1 MELRRQLTRP
11 PDHDDEAAEPRA
23 YSSKQVGE
31 FFDVN
36 PGRLNPHLGVP
47 CIENIGMESLVA
59 VQTMMSALNTFSGS
73 GDVATVATGVTH
85 IRQSDASVRV
95 SDRESDLDGG
105 EAVADGVDRKGAG
118 VDRGEDSQDSCV
130 VPEVGGTL
138 TRNDGTGAAAGV
150 FRRDRGTS
158 NAGTQLAHQGSTA
171 AVAIASLPVPK
182 VLILVEMVQVSQ
194 NVVQTQVEVP
204 AKLTERRLLTPRS
217 GRGPR
222 EVGNN
227 AVAGDARGDRA
238 YGEVGI
244 RVCRGTVGAEVPRSQ
259 AGGGIAS
266 SVAPRKQG
274 AGRTTDST
282 ADRTVHRGAA
292 VPYGVISCGGDNG
305 LDVARKD
312 SRGIRACSIAVEAAD
327 SRYGDGASQAAG
339 KAGKRVGSRGAAVN
353 CGNDSRD
360 DDVV

>member
-85 IRQSDASVRV
+85 VRQSDASVRV

-158 NAGTQLAHQGSTA
+158 NAGTQLAHQGSVVERVNNSHSGVTRDGVGVDQDGSSGNSLTA
-171 AVAIASLPVPK
+171 G
-182 VLILVEMVQVSQ
+182 
-194 NVVQTQVEVP
+194 
-204 AKLTERRLLTPRS
+204 TEGPDSCGDGAGVTKRGANAGRS
-217 GRGPR
+217 SGKT
-222 EVGNN
+222 
-227 AVAGDARGDRA
+227 DRA
-238 YGEVGI
+238 SFIDTAE
-244 RVCRGTVGAEVPRSQ
+244 RPWSSRVGAEVPRSQ

-339 KAGKRVGSRGAAVN
+339 KAGKRLGSRGAAVN

>member
-158 NAGTQLAHQGSTA
+158 NAGTQLAHQGSVVERVNNSHSGVTRDGVGVDQDGSSGNSLTA
-171 AVAIASLPVPK
+171 G
-182 VLILVEMVQVSQ
+182 
-194 NVVQTQVEVP
+194 
-204 AKLTERRLLTPRS
+204 TE
-217 GRGPR
+217 GP
-222 EVGNN
+222 
-227 AVAGDARGDRA
+227 
-238 YGEVGI
+238 
-244 RVCRGTVGAEVPRSQ
+244 
-259 AGGGIAS
+259 
-266 SVAPRKQG
+266 
-274 AGRTTDST
+274 DS
-282 ADRTVHRGAA
+282 
-292 VPYGVISCGGDNG
+292 C
-305 LDVARKD
+305 
-312 SRGIRACSIAVEAAD
+312 
-327 SRYGDGASQAAG
+327 GDGAGVTKRGANAG
-339 KAGKRVGSRGAAVN
+339 RSSGKTDRASFIDTAERPWSSRGW
-353 CGNDSRD
+353 
-360 DDVV
+360 